1 MYRLIPLY
9 HWILTLFKS
18 LTLHTTHGDLKVSH
32 HPLTTCSLY
41 VRHLYLDRNL
51 LRGCSKDRRG
61 APNST
66 YHCHGA
72 YTPLSTQNFL
82 ALCASN
88 YYDGCLF
95 HRNIKGFM
103 VQTGDPT
110 GTGKAGQSIW
120 GSPFPDEI
128 RSTLKVLSFFHS
140 HRSRLQSSAPILI
153 IHFFSSTLVASLQ
166 WQILAPILTSLSS
179 SSPTLNSL
187 ISTQSTLSSA
197 R

>member
-1 MYRLIPLY
+1 MVRRSLSIRSF
-9 HWILTLFKS
+9 LTLPCKS
-18 LTLHTTHGDLKVSH
+18 VTLHTSHGDLKVTH
-32 HPLTTCSLY
+32 HSLVTSSLHTY
-41 VRHLYLDRNL
+41 PSSSDRNL

-61 APNST
+61 DPSNST
-66 YHCHGA
+66 NPRHPSY
-72 YTPLSTQNFL
+72 LSLSAQNFL

-140 HRSRLQSSAPILI
+140 RRSRFAI
-153 IHFFSSTLVASLQ
+153 IG
-166 WQILAPILTSLSS
+166 
-179 SSPTLNSL
+179 
-187 ISTQSTLSSA
+187 
-197 R
+197 